1 MQLLKKWQ
9 EEIQKDKYYLIKY
22 YRNYLIIIE
31 SKNILIIDVIYLY
44 IWFFRSLKTIKCA
57 VEAFHAALET
67 VAESDDPE
75 SLQYKVEGGASSYLN
90 I

>member
-1 MQLLKKWQ
+1 M
-9 EEIQKDKYYLIKY
+9 
-22 YRNYLIIIE
+22 
-31 SKNILIIDVIYLY
+31 
-44 IWFFRSLKTIKCA
+44 KTIKCA

>member
-31 SKNILIIDVIYLY
+31 SKNIFNISLY

-67 VAESDDPE
+67 IAESADPE
-75 SLQYKVEGGASSYLN
+75 SLQYKVEGGAS
-90 I
+90 